1 MSNRSK
7 CKLYTTIVILN
18 VLCIICFSL
27 AAVCN
32 NLSHNYVT
40 MWMDIACVVCWTI
53 TTTLNSCT
61 LARLIKKEKE
71 EKEMVN
77 NGEN

>member
-7 CKLYTTIVILN
+7 CKLYIILVILN

-27 AAVCN
+27 AAVFN
-32 NLSHNYVT
+32 NLSHNYSA
-40 MWMDIACVVCWTI
+40 MWMDIICVVCWTI

-61 LARLIKKEKE
+61 LARCIKKEKE
-71 EKEMVN
+71 EKEEVK
-77 NGEN
+77 EW